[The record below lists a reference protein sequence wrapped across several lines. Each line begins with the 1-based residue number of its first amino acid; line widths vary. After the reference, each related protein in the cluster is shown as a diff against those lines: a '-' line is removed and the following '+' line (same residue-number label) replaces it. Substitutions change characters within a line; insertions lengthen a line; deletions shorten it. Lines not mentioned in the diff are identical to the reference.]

1 MKHITFADKSLMVGS
16 TTADLLLQYA
26 AQLANTSSADTVLVN
41 AISSDGDEVEATFLL
56 DAGAP
61 IMAETTN
68 SSQPEPDNHAAD
80 RYMLA
85 RLEPL
90 SVERQYPASQA
101 DDDPAARSVLDEFE
115 V

>member
-1 MKHITFADKSLMVGS
+1 MKHITFADKSLLVGN
-16 TTADLLLQYA
+16 TTADLLMQYA
-26 AQLANTSSADTVLVN
+26 AQLANTSSADTVVVN

-68 SSQPEPDNHAAD
+68 SNQLEPDNSTAD
-80 RYMLA
+80 GYMRL

-90 SVERQYPASQA
+90 SVARQFPASQA

-115 V
+115 M